1 MPRPVYLLAL
11 LVPFLSG
18 LAGTPD
24 PAYPIHPPGL
34 SFVHGQPVIRK
45 DLSFAS
51 GLVKQLLAKGI
62 HVKALNHSLYNGF
75 FEDTH
80 QAAHI
85 STPQGVVEVVFFP
98 YDVASQVKVTR
109 SYDAEGGVWVF
120 AVQRH
125 PSDPEPTMID
135 SPCDMG
141 VMMEGKL
148 FILTDSKW
156 LAKEVR
162 QALHP
167 GT

>member
-1 MPRPVYLLAL
+1 MRRHAYLLTL
-11 LVPFLSG
+11 LIPLLSG

-24 PAYPIHPPGL
+24 PAYPIVPPGI
-34 SFVHGQPVIRK
+34 SFAHGKPAFRK
-45 DLSFAS
+45 DLTFAS
-51 GLVKQLLAKGI
+51 DFVKLLLAKGI
-62 HVKALNHSLYNGF
+62 RIKALNHSVYNGF

-85 STPQGVVEVVFFP
+85 TTPEGVVEVVFFP
-98 YDVASQVKVTR
+98 YEVASQVKVVR

-125 PSDPEPTMID
+125 PSDAEPTMID

-141 VMMEGKL
+141 VMMEGRL
-148 FILTDSKW
+148 FILTDSEK